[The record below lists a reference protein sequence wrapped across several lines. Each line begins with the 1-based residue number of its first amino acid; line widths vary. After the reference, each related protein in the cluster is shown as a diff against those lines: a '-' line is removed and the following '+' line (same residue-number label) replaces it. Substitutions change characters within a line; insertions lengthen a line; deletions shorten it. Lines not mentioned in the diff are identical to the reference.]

1 MGGVLA
7 DIFIS
12 YDHSDRAEITKLAS
26 ALEVEGYSVW
36 SDRDIASG
44 TEFSRVIE
52 IELDAAS
59 HVIVVWSSASLAS
72 NWVRDEA
79 DYAREKGK
87 LLPISLDGV
96 LPPIGFRQIHSL
108 NFDGW
113 DGAASAHNF
122 QSLLQSFRGEKI
134 SPTLV
139 ADNATL
145 NAAPNDPESR
155 KPSIAVLPFANM
167 SSDVEQGFLA
177 DGLTEDLITALS
189 TNRHLSVAARTTTFA
204 YKGISIDIREVGRE
218 LNARYVVEG
227 SLRKIGA
234 CVRVT
239 VQFIDTETG
248 AHIWANNYNATIE
261 EFSAAPDEIVEK
273 ITASLGAQLIW
284 AEADRAELTDDSEL
298 GAWELIQKASAAV
311 GRSAGSRATMLECV
325 AQLRRATDIEP
336 DSGLAHALLSW
347 FYNAA
352 ITNSIFEDREYA
364 GFLEN
369 AKRHLR
375 VAREL
380 AGNDYL
386 CLMWI
391 GASENYGGMNERSLH
406 TLRQVLDRNP
416 ANAEAL
422 FHLSQT
428 YAFMGRFDEA
438 RQAIIRAAELSPEAG
453 FGLQHDWYR
462 GIIEYFAGN
471 YEKALPFVLA
481 QVTNF
486 PEYGIANA
494 CAAMLYALT
503 DDEESARKYIARLKQ
518 HNPQMTAKRLSLLIL
533 NQQNKEKG
541 ARENALMQKLWEDEE
556 APGS

>member
-1 MGGVLA
+1 MA

-12 YDHSDRAEITKLAS
+12 YDHADRAEITKLSS
-26 ALEVEGYSVW
+26 ALEVEGFSVW

-52 IELDAAS
+52 VELDAAS
-59 HVIVVWSSASLAS
+59 HVVVVWSSASLNS
-72 NWVRDEA
+72 HWVRDEA

-113 DGAASAHNF
+113 DGETSAHTF
-122 QSLLQSFRGEKI
+122 QALLQSFRGELN
-134 SPTLV
+134 SPAAIANT
-139 ADNATL
+139 
-145 NAAPNDPESR
+145 AAPTIASTGPSSR
-155 KPSIAVLPFANM
+155 KPSIAVLPFENM
-167 SSDVEQGFLA
+167 STDKEQGFLA
-177 DGLTEDLITALS
+177 DGLTEDIITALS
-189 TNRHLSVAARTTTFA
+189 TNRHLSVAARTSTFA
-204 YKGISIDIREVGRE
+204 YKGVSIDIREVGRE

-227 SLRKIGA
+227 SVRKIGPRL
-234 CVRVT
+234 RVT
-239 VQFIDTETG
+239 VQFIDAESG
-248 AHIWANNYNATIE
+248 AHIWAKNYDALLE
-261 EFSAAPDEIVEK
+261 EFNEAPDEIVEK

-284 AEADRAELTDDSEL
+284 TEADRAELTDDSEL

-325 AQLRRATDIEP
+325 AQLKRATDLEP

-352 ITNSIFEDREYA
+352 ITNSIFKDKEYA

-375 VAREL
+375 VARDL

-391 GASENYGGMNERSLH
+391 GASENYGGMNDRSLH
-406 TLRQVLDRNP
+406 TLRQVIDRNP
-416 ANAEAL
+416 ANAEAY

-438 RQAIIRAAELSPEAG
+438 RQAIMRAAELSPEAG

-471 YEKALPFVLA
+471 YEEALPFVLA

-503 DDEESARKYIARLKQ
+503 GDEENALKYITRLRQ
-518 HNPQMTAKRLSLLIL
+518 YNPQMTAKRLSLLIL

-556 APGS
+556 ALAAR